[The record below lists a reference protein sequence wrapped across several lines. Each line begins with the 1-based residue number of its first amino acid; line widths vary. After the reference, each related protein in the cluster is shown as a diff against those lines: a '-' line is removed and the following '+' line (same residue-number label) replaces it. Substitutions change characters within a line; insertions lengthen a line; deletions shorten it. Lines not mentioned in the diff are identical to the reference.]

1 MQALVDKI
9 KKDGTVLP
17 GDILKVD
24 GFINQQIDIGLLNAM
39 GKEFAGLFE
48 GVQVDRILTVEAS
61 GIAIAAIAAQYFG
74 NVPVVF
80 AKKHKTLNM
89 GTENYTAKIFSYTH
103 NTEYDVAVSKKFINP
118 GDHVLIIDDFLANG
132 AAINGML
139 ELIKQAGAVCVG
151 AGIAIEKGFQN
162 GGADLRAKGLRVE
175 SLAII
180 ESMDDTSVTFRS

>member
-1 MQALVDKI
+1 MQSLVDKI

-24 GFINQQIDIGLLNAM
+24 GFINQQIDIGLLNDM
-39 GKEFAGLFE
+39 GREFARLFE

-89 GTENYTAKIFSYTH
+89 GTENYTAKVFSYTH
-103 NTEYDVAVSKKFINP
+103 NTDYDVAVSRKFINP

-139 ELIKQAGAVCVG
+139 ELISQAGAVCVG
-151 AGIAIEKGFQN
+151 AGIAIEKGFQK
-162 GGADLRAKGLRVE
+162 GGADLRAKGLKIE